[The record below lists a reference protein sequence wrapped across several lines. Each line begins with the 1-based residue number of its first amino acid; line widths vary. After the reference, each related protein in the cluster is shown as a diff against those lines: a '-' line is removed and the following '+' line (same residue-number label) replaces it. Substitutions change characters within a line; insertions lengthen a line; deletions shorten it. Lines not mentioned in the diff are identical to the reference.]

1 MNRRKFTLIE
11 LLVVIAII
19 AILAAMLLPALSKAR
34 EKANT
39 ISCSSNL
46 KQMGTASIM
55 YLDQNQDI
63 LVTRVSSDTYWPA
76 LLRVYSGDSKMFKCS
91 ASTAFV
97 TDGLVGANHPM
108 KDQLN
113 AQPWQVS
120 YGINGTE
127 NWGDE
132 QKYGINS
139 EKGRLDHRFPV
150 GRVSHPGQTIHI
162 SCKVLEVS
170 VATPSVTAPDGA
182 YVTCDSKT
190 GSSADILAA
199 VAAAGKVWPHGK
211 RANFLW
217 IDGHVSTMKDN
228 EPKASQWLAIKD

>member
-1 MNRRKFTLIE
+1 MTRRSFTLIE

-46 KQMGTASIM
+46 KQMGTASVM
-55 YLDQNQDI
+55 YLDANNDL
-63 LVTRVSSDTYWPA
+63 LVTRVSSGTYWPA
-76 LLRVYSGDSKMFKCS
+76 LLRVHSGDSKMFKCS

-97 TDGLVGANHPM
+97 LGGLVGTSHPM

-113 AQPWQVS
+113 SQDWQVS
-120 YGINGTE
+120 YGINGTV
-127 NWGDE
+127 NWGSDE
-132 QKYGINS
+132 QKLGVTSNS
-139 EKGRLDHRFPV
+139 GRLDHKFPV
-150 GRVSHPGQTIHI
+150 TKVSHPGQTIHI
-162 SCKVLEVS
+162 SCRVLEES
-170 VATPSVTAPDGA
+170 VAGPDKDENDGY
-182 YVTCDSKT
+182 YVTS
-190 GSSADILAA
+190 SSAGITDG
-199 VAAAGKVWPHGK
+199 GKIWPHGK

-228 EPKASQWLAIKD
+228 EAKTSQWLVIKD